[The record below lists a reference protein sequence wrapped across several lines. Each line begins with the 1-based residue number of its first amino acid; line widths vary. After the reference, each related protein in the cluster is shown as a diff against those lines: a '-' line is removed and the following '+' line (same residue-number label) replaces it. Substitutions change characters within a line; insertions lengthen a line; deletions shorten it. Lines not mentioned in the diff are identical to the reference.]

1 MSNEPLAD
9 VRDMH
14 MAHTMFRREIG
25 LAPALIRG
33 VADGDV
39 ERAATVADHLG
50 LVDTVL
56 HHHHVAEDTH
66 IWHRLVER
74 AGAEAEPVVRVM
86 EDQHDGIDKLLDEVR
101 TGLAHWRGT
110 ADAAHG
116 AALADTTDRLFDR
129 LVEHLAV
136 EEDLAVPLIAQH
148 VTAAE
153 WAQMIG
159 DNAADVAPEQ
169 MPLIFGL
176 MAYEADPDTIRD
188 VIAGMPPE
196 ISGVIGGLAADA
208 YAAHAQRVHGTAT
221 PARIGTREVTR

>member
-74 AGAEAEPVVRVM
+74 AGAEAEPIVHLM
-86 EDQHDGIDKLLDEVR
+86 ESQHDGLDKLLDEVR
-101 TGLAHWRGT
+101 GGLAEWRGT
-110 ADAAHG
+110 ADAAR
-116 AALADTTDRLFDR
+116 AKSLADTTAELFDR

-136 EEDLAVPLIAQH
+136 EEDLALPLIEQH
-148 VTAAE
+148 ITATE

-159 DNAADVAPEQ
+159 EGAEDVAPEQ

-176 MAYEADPDTIRD
+176 MAYEADPDTVRD
-188 VIAGMPPE
+188 IIAAMPPE
-196 ISGVIGGLAADA
+196 VSGVIGGLAGDA
-208 YAAHAQRVHGTAT
+208 FAAYAQRVHGTAT
-221 PARIGTREVTR
+221 PARIGAREVTR